1 VTAIAPSEIAAA
13 VAARLVRT
21 SRGAGFVGIRL
32 DPAYDPRALL
42 GAPRANNVVASYERP
57 SHGFAL
63 IAVGEAGRATPLVGG
78 GPRSARGG
86 AAQLL
91 ASPIQT
97 DDDRLRPRVLGGF
110 AFRDAPPPGEPWRV
124 FGSGALV
131 LPRLLFVRDGDLSG
145 VVVAPGVSAV
155 EVATLLDHQQTSVA
169 QAPGPLSSFRCA
181 RPVDGDRYRAGVRVI
196 AEDIRAGA
204 YEKAVLATTQQ
215 LVLDAADAEI
225 DIGQTLARLRTNY
238 PECHVFSVSVDGATF
253 LGASPELLVG
263 LADGDVSTL
272 GLAGSARRGAT
283 PEEDERIGRELLRS
297 AKDRVEHETVVRAIR
312 EALSEV
318 TDRLLAP
325 AEPGLRRLRN
335 IQHLATEIS
344 GRVVR
349 GVDVLE
355 LVHRLHPT
363 PAVCGWPR
371 SAAQHVIAVLES
383 FDRGWYAGPVG
394 WMDAHGNGEFAVGLR
409 SALVRGGRAWLFAG
423 NGIMGDSDPDAEL
436 AEVQLKFR
444 PLADALAGTA
454 L

>member
-1 VTAIAPSEIAAA
+1 MTSIAPSDMAAA
-13 VAARLVRT
+13 VAARLER
-21 SRGAGFVGIRL
+21 AGGDAFVGIRL
-32 DPAYDPRALL
+32 DSTFDPTDLLADPR
-42 GAPRANNVVASYERP
+42 GNGVVASYERP
-57 SHGFAL
+57 SQNFAL
-63 IAVGEAGRATPLVGG
+63 VAVGEAGRANAEPGE
-78 GPRSARGG
+78 GPRSARE
-86 AAQLL
+86 ASMRLL
-91 ASPIQT
+91 DRPLET
-97 DDDRLRPRVLGGF
+97 DDARLSPRVLGGF
-110 AFRDAPPPGEPWRV
+110 AFRDSSAPSEPWTD
-124 FGSGALV
+124 FGTGSLV
-131 LPRLLFVRDGDLSG
+131 LPRLLFVRDGDLRG
-145 VVVAPGVSAV
+145 VVVAPGVEAA
-155 EVATLLDHQQTSVA
+155 EVLSLLTRNA
-169 QAPGPLSSFRCA
+169 GEAPIGDAASLRCT

-215 LVLDAADAEI
+215 LALDGDASEI
-225 DIGQTLARLRTNY
+225 DVGGTLARLRANY
-238 PECHVFSVSVDGATF
+238 PECHLFTVSADGATF

-263 LADGDVSTL
+263 LSGGDVSTL
-272 GLAGSARRGAT
+272 GLAGSARRGET
-283 PEEDERIGRELLRS
+283 DEDDERIGRALLES
-297 AKDRVEHETVVRAIR
+297 AKDRHEHETVVRAIR

-318 TDRLLAP
+318 TERLRVP

-355 LVHRLHPT
+355 LVQRLHPT

-371 SAAQHVIAVLES
+371 AAAQHVIAVLES

-409 SALVRGGRAWLFAG
+409 AALVRGGRAWLFAG

-444 PLADALAGTA
+444 PLADALAGAA